1 MKRLCFLG
9 VLVLCLTPT
18 LVRAHDDDDKDRDRD
33 RWHHDDD
40 KDHHRL
46 GWQHDSVTAA
56 EMTGI
61 GLGGAA
67 LIGVAGYLILRKR
80 NASA

>member
-1 MKRLCFLG
+1 MKKLCLLG

-18 LVRAHDDDDKDRDRD
+18 LVRAHGDDDDKDR
-33 RWHHDDD
+33 RWH
-40 KDHHRL
+40 
-46 GWQHDSVTAA
+46 HDSVTAA

-61 GLGGAA
+61 GIGGAA

-80 NASA
+80 NVSA

>member
-1 MKRLCFLG
+1 MKKLCLLA

-18 LVRAHDDDDKDRDRD
+18 LVRADDDDDKDRDRD
-33 RWHHDDD
+33 RWHH
-40 KDHHRL
+40 
-46 GWQHDSVTAA
+46 HDAVTAA

-61 GLGGAA
+61 GIGGAA

-80 NASA
+80 NAST